1 MSRPWYEVLGVAPNA
16 DAKTVKKKYRDL
28 GKLYHPDAN
37 LDGST
42 DELFKE
48 VANAYKEFE
57 QLGPTIST
65 TSKFTVQKCPPIN
78 VKVGSGVTSVNAKI
92 LKEVRAVCGVCGGSG
107 KVVVKVV
114 ERGSIKQEIRD
125 VCQNCRGKGVLVSQS
140 IVEEK
145 VDVDSFKVS
154 TMFGV
159 GNQDLLGYDR
169 GDIIIS

>member
-1 MSRPWYEVLGVAPNA
+1 MSKPWYEVLGVAPNA
-16 DAKTVKKKYRDL
+16 DAKTVKKKFRDL

-42 DELFKE
+42 EELFKE
-48 VANAYKEFE
+48 VANAYKEYE
-57 QLGPTIST
+57 QLGPVIST

-78 VKVGSGVTSVNAKI
+78 VKIGSGVTSVHARV
-92 LKEVRAVCGVCGGSG
+92 LKETRVVCETCGGSC
-107 KVVVKVV
+107 KVVVRVI
-114 ERGSIKQEIRD
+114 ERGSIRQEIKD
-125 VCQNCRGKGVLVSQS
+125 VCQNCRGKGVIVSQS

-145 VDVDSFKVS
+145 IDVDSSKSS

-169 GDIIIS
+169 GDIVIS